1 MNLEVLL
8 QVWPGRKL
16 FIASFAHIGFLPSVN
31 TLVAD
36 QVRHLRKGLVA
47 AIVLA
52 SIRFLFIMDSS
63 VLLKRWILC
72 KGLVAQITILLHKY
86 IVYKRRLGV
95 QTLNPTA
102 ALPFERSVLVVRALM
117 FLERLLAVEELVT
130 ALVGAWEKH
139 RLLFSKLLQQMF
151 LLWTIE
157 EVN

>member
-16 FIASFAHIGFLPSVN
+16 FIASFAHIGFLASVN

-36 QVRHLRKGLVA
+36 QVRHLREGLVA

-52 SIRFLFIMDSS
+52 SIRFLFIMDSC

-72 KGLVAQITILLHKY
+72 KSLVAQITILLDKY
-86 IVYKRRLGV
+86 ILYKRRLRA

-139 RLLFSKLLQQMF
+139 RLLFSKLLQQMY